1 MKQKHLT
8 LAALAILCGTALFS
22 CSRDDN
28 ESPKAPTT
36 FHMTVNAT
44 KGTNN
49 ALQAPAVSPTR
60 ALSLKGSTLY
70 ATWSTTEQVFVQAV
84 TQERTLFWFGGH
96 LSPQSDGVSTTL
108 SGTISLTSSWA
119 SSFEDVFGT
128 SVEPYFNFNL
138 QFPRKDWEYT
148 GQVGTLS
155 DIAQKYDYA
164 IANAQVTIDGNKIT
178 GVKQTETFENQQ
190 AIVKFT
196 LKDSSGNLIDASA
209 LTISATGLAQSV
221 SLWYNSERHRYEPY
235 NIPENDPGSITI
247 SLSPATS
254 EVYAA
259 LRGINNTTV
268 TLTATV
274 GSDTYTY
281 TRSGVTFEHGEYY
294 DISVKM
300 TKQ

>member
-8 LAALAILCGTALFS
+8 LAALAILCGAALFS
-22 CSRDDN
+22 CSSDDN

-49 ALQAPAVSPTR
+49 ALQAPAVGSTR
-60 ALSLKGSTLY
+60 ALSLDGSTLN

-84 TQERTLFWFGGH
+84 TQAGTLFWFGGH
-96 LSPQSDGVSTTL
+96 LSPESDGVSTTL

-119 SSFEDVFGT
+119 SSFEQVFGT
-128 SVEPYFNFNL
+128 SVEPYFNL

-196 LKDSSGNLIDASA
+196 LKDSSGNLIDASS

-221 SLWYNSERHRYEPY
+221 GVNQSTYQPY
-235 NIPENDPGSITI
+235 DITGPVTI

-254 EVYAA
+254 VVYAA

-274 GSDTYTY
+274 GSDTYKY
-281 TRSGVTFEHGEYY
+281 TRSGVTFEHGKYY
-294 DISVKM
+294 EISVKM